1 MTDPRVPRSTTRR
14 STAAAYAS
22 LRLRARGLRI
32 REGLTAAAVV
42 LAAVVFAASA
52 MADRPEPPPRGNMLD
67 KAAGITA
74 TATDPG
80 ETDPEPRS
88 RVVGTGPTTKPS
100 AAAEPLESAPIQAL
114 PTPAPATAVLP
125 LAAPVAAPVAVPTPM
140 PTAAPAPPPA
150 IAGGSHGTLYVSPAG
165 SDSNPGT
172 LERPFRTVGHGLAH
186 VRAGQ
191 SLYLRGGTYVENVQA
206 DLSAG
211 TADAPIVVSAYPGEW
226 PVIQGLVV
234 IQDPRYVTLNGFN
247 VTWNSGAYDEHMFK
261 INGGSD
267 WVLQN
272 SEIWGARSF
281 ANLLVTGAPQRWV
294 IRGNVIHDTI
304 GGESDVNRS
313 HNLYANTG
321 LDATA
326 GLIERNLLFNAT
338 HGTNLKLAGPG
349 GSDSGAANILVRYNT
364 LYNATQPMLIGDG
377 SRNLTIERN
386 IIGGS
391 ARGNLVRLY
400 QLTGGGIVVRDNVGF
415 AGSSWCDDYDSTVGC
430 GTVNGANVFPWD
442 PRFDSLTGGGFHP
455 MDGTA
460 AAYGRYAP

>member
-1 MTDPRVPRSTTRR
+1 MTDPRVPRPTTRR
-14 STAAAYAS
+14 SNAAGDAA
-22 LRLRARGLRI
+22 LPLRARGLRI
-32 REGLTAAAVV
+32 RQGLTVAAVV
-42 LAAVVFAASA
+42 LAAVLFAGSA
-52 MADRPEPPPRGNMLD
+52 TADRTEPPSRGNMLD
-67 KAAGITA
+67 KAAGIPA
-74 TATDPG
+74 TAAEPG
-80 ETDPEPRS
+80 DTDPEPRS
-88 RVVGTGPTTKPS
+88 RVLGTGPITKPPAS
-100 AAAEPLESAPIQAL
+100 AESGPTPVL
-114 PTPAPATAVLP
+114 PTPAPVTAAP
-125 LAAPVAAPVAVPTPM
+125 PSAAPVAELPTPM
-140 PTAAPAPPPA
+140 PTAVPAPPPPA
-150 IAGGSHGTLYVSPAG
+150 IAGGSQGTLYVSPAG
-165 SDSNPGT
+165 NDSNPGT
-172 LERPFRTVGHGLAH
+172 VDRPFRSVGHGLAQ
-186 VRAGQ
+186 VGPGQ
-191 SLYLRGGTYVENVQA
+191 LLYLRGGTYVENVQA

-211 TADAPIVVSAYPGEW
+211 RADAPIVVSAYPGEW
-226 PVIQGLVV
+226 PVIQGLVA

-247 VTWNSGAYDEHMFK
+247 VTWNSGGYDEHMFK
-261 INGGSD
+261 INGGTD

-294 IRGNVIHDTI
+294 IRANVIHDTI

-326 GLIERNLLFNAT
+326 GLIERNLFFNAT

-415 AGSSWCDDYDSTVGC
+415 AGSSWCDDYDSTVVC

-442 PRFDSLTGGGFHP
+442 PRFDSLAGGGFHP
-455 MDGTA
+455 QDGTA
-460 AAYGRYAP
+460 AAYGRYAR